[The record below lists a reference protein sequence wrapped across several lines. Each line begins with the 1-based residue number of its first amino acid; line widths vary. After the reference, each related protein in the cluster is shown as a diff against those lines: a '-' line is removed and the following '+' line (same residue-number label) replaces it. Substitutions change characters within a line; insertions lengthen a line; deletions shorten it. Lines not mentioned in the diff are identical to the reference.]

1 VQNGRST
8 AVRGHFHPTGTGR
21 VGPPGAAGSVTAVTR
36 LYLSPPDMSGTE
48 RDRLVAAF
56 DSNWITTLG
65 AEVDGFEADVCAF
78 TGAEAAVALSSGT
91 AALHLALLLAGVQAG
106 DEVLVSSLT
115 FAAPANAVT
124 YLGAVPTFVDCERAT
139 WNMDPE
145 LLSATLADRAAAD
158 RLPAAVVVVDLY
170 GQCAQL
176 DRIVALCDEYG
187 VPVVEDA
194 AEALGATWQGR
205 HAGTW
210 GATAAFSFNGNKI
223 ITTGGGGMLVGDAE
237 SVARARY
244 LSQQARQPV
253 LHYEHTDIGYNY
265 RLSNL
270 LAAVGRGQL
279 ADLPAKIDR
288 RHQIHD
294 RYLAGLSGLDGVEFM
309 PWDDR
314 GRPNG
319 WLTLVTVDP
328 ALGRTPLEI
337 CTALDAQDIE
347 ARPAWKPMHLQPV
360 FAGNP
365 AVGGEVSEELFDR
378 GLCLPSGSAMT
389 DDDVDR
395 VVEALTTVLG

>member
-1 VQNGRST
+1 M
-8 AVRGHFHPTGTGR
+8 
-21 VGPPGAAGSVTAVTR
+21 TAVTR

-48 RDRLVAAF
+48 RARLIDAF

-65 AEVDGFEADVCAF
+65 AEVDGFEADVCEF
-78 TGAEAAVALSSGT
+78 TGAEAAVALASGT
-91 AALHLALLLAGVQAG
+91 AALHLALLLAGVGPG

-124 YLGAVPTFVDCERAT
+124 YVGAVPVFVDCERDT

-145 LLSATLADRAAAD
+145 LLEATLAERAAAD

-176 DRIVALCDEYG
+176 DRVVDVCDRYG
-187 VPVVEDA
+187 VAVVEDA

-210 GATAAFSFNGNKI
+210 GALGAFSFNGNKI

-288 RHQIHD
+288 RHELHAA
-294 RYLAGLSGLDGVEFM
+294 YVAGLADIDGIGFM

-319 WLTLVTVDP
+319 WLTLVTLDES
-328 ALGRTPLEI
+328 LGRSPHEV
-337 CTALDAQDIE
+337 CAALDALDIE

-360 FAGNP
+360 FARNE
-365 AVGGEVSEELFDR
+365 AVGGAVAAELFDR

-389 DDDVDR
+389 DADVDR
-395 VVEALTTVLG
+395 VVTALREVLGVP